1 MTNLLKINMI
11 NKCSEIN
18 IIYILLIYMIGKFLR
33 KYLCFCITIYEEK
46 KTRKIYKECFTEDY
60 EEDI

>member
-1 MTNLLKINMI
+1 MWGKI
-11 NKCSEIN
+11 
-18 IIYILLIYMIGKFLR
+18 LR

-46 KTRKIYKECFTEDY
+46 KTRKIYKECFTYDT